1 MLDAVSYFNFPE
13 LMEDR
18 TYCDDPAA
26 AGERPAPRSFVMAT
40 ADGWLAVAPA
50 TGGQVQAALRAVGHP
65 EWVDAVRAVTD
76 PIALIAALLDRL
88 ESVTVTAPTA
98 AWLERFG
105 AADVP
110 VAEVFAPDAHLAD
123 PQVIHNGVYGEVDH
137 PVRGRMRYVRY
148 PARFASDP
156 EFVLRRPAPS
166 AGQHTEEVFA
176 HAPR

>member
-1 MLDAVSYFNFPE
+1 
-13 LMEDR
+13 MEDR

-40 ADGWLAVAPA
+40 ADGWLVVAPA

-156 EFVLRRPAPS
+156 EFLLRRPAPS